1 LGVNVGCSGFS
12 FPARRLARKTASRC
26 LRVRETAP
34 DYDLSV
40 ATTIATG
47 TRTIARLW
55 QEAVARDPD
64 GTAYLVEE
72 NGDWHSLTWAEAGRI
87 VDELA
92 HGLLALGV
100 RKGDAFGILA
110 STRVEW
116 TLFDFA
122 LALVGGVTAPIYMN
136 SSPRDAAY
144 VLEHSEAVG
153 VLCED
158 DEQRTKVDAVGLDH
172 VLTFANF
179 DELRARGR
187 EHAQTDPDAVE
198 RAAARIGEDDLYT
211 YIYTSGTTG
220 PPKACMIRH
229 RNYHAMASKVHGVDD
244 FTVAGDVM
252 LLFLPLAHNF
262 GRCMALGG
270 AHMGYTVAFCPDP
283 YAVADALPA
292 VRPTVFP
299 SVPRVFEKVHAGVT
313 QKFAAESGIKRTLI
327 EWALGVGRRASE
339 LRQAD
344 RELPRGLAL
353 QHSLADRLV
362 YSKVK
367 DRLGGRLRIGISGGA
382 PLAKEIIEFFHALDI
397 LILEGYGLTE
407 CTTAAT
413 VNRPSRYRF
422 GTVGPALPGVELRI
436 ADDGEVLI
444 KTDTIFAGYYK
455 DEQATQEVLPGDGWL
470 RSGDVGH
477 LDEDGFLTITDRKK
491 DILVTAGGKNVA
503 PQNLESALK
512 THPLVSQALVVG
524 DRRPYVA
531 ALITVAEG
539 TTPDEAR
546 HEIERLVEDVNRDL
560 SRYEQIKRY
569 AILPRDF
576 SAEEGEVTPTLK
588 LRRRVCQ
595 EHFVAEIEALYT

>member
-1 LGVNVGCSGFS
+1 
-12 FPARRLARKTASRC
+12 
-26 LRVRETAP
+26 
-34 DYDLSV
+34 LSV

-172 VLTFANF
+172 VLTFADF

-299 SVPRVFEKVHAGVT
+299 SVPRVFEKVHTGVT
-313 QKFAAESGIKRTLI
+313 QKFAAETGIKRTLI

-339 LRQAD
+339 LRQAG

>member
-1 LGVNVGCSGFS
+1 MSGCGK
-12 FPARRLARKTASRC
+12 PHRT
-26 LRVRETAP
+26 TIWT
-34 DYDLSV
+34 V
-40 ATTIATG
+40 ATTTATG

-55 QEAVARDPD
+55 QDAVARNPNEP
-64 GTAYLVEE
+64 AYLVEE
-72 NGDWHSLTWAEAGRI
+72 NGDWHPVTWGEAGRI

-92 HGLLALGV
+92 HGLLALGI

-110 STRVEW
+110 PTRIEW
-116 TLFDFA
+116 VLFDFA

-136 SSPRDAAY
+136 SSARDTAY
-144 VLEHSEAVG
+144 VLEHSEAIG

-158 DEQRTKVDAVGLDH
+158 DQQRAKVDDLGLQH
-172 VLTFANF
+172 VLTFADF
-179 DELRARGR
+179 DALRARGR
-187 EHAQTDPDAVE
+187 EHAQTDPDAVDG
-198 RAAARIGEDDLYT
+198 AAAEITDDDLYT

-229 RNYHAMASKVHGVDD
+229 RNYYSMASKVHGVDD

-270 AHMGYTVAFCPDP
+270 AHMGYTIAFCPDP

-299 SVPRVFEKVHAGVT
+299 SVPRVFEKIHTGVT
-313 QKFAAESGIKRTLI
+313 QKFAAAKGVKRALI
-327 EWALGVGRRASE
+327 DWALRVGRRTSE
-339 LRQAD
+339 LRQAG

-353 QHSLADRLV
+353 QHKLADRLV

-367 DRLGGRLRIGISGGA
+367 DRVGGRLRIGISGGA
-382 PLAKEIIEFFHALDI
+382 PLAKEIIEFFHTIDI

-413 VNRPSRYRF
+413 VNRPSHYRF

-436 ADDGEVLI
+436 AGDGEVLI
-444 KTDTIFAGYYK
+444 KTDTTFAGYYK
-455 DEQATQEVLPGDGWL
+455 DEPATREVLPGDGWL

-477 LDEDGFLTITDRKK
+477 LDADGFLTITDRKK

-503 PQNLESALK
+503 PQNLENALK
-512 THPLVSQALVVG
+512 TNPLVSQALVVG

-531 ALITVAEG
+531 ALITLVEG
-539 TTPDEAR
+539 TTPEEAR
-546 HEIERLVEDVNRDL
+546 HDIEHVVEKVNREL

-576 SAEEGEVTPTLK
+576 SAEAGEVTPTLK
-588 LRRRVCQ
+588 LKRRVCQ
-595 EHFVAEIEALYT
+595 EHFAPEIEALYS

>member
-1 LGVNVGCSGFS
+1 
-12 FPARRLARKTASRC
+12 
-26 LRVRETAP
+26 
-34 DYDLSV
+34 V
-40 ATTIATG
+40 ATTTATG
-47 TRTIARLW
+47 TRTIGRLW
-55 QEAVARDPD
+55 QDAVAHRPD
-64 GTAYLVEE
+64 EPAYLVEE
-72 NGDWHSLTWAEAGRI
+72 NGDWRPLTWAEAGRA

-100 RKGDAFGILA
+100 RKGDAFGIIA
-110 STRVEW
+110 TTRVEW
-116 TLFDFA
+116 VLFDFA
-122 LALVGGVTAPIYMN
+122 LALVGAVTAPIYMN
-136 SSPRDAAY
+136 SSARDAAY

-158 DEQRTKVDAVGLDH
+158 EEQRRKVDGLGLEH
-172 VLTFANF
+172 VLTFGDL

-187 EHAQTDPDAVE
+187 EHAQAEPDAVE
-198 RAAARIGEDDLYT
+198 RAAAQIGEDDLYT

-244 FTVAGDVM
+244 FTIAGDVM

-299 SVPRVFEKVHAGVT
+299 SVPRVYEKVHMGVT
-313 QKFAAESGIKRTLI
+313 TKFAQEKGVKRALI
-327 EWALGVGRRASE
+327 GWALRVGRRASE
-339 LRQAD
+339 LRQAG
-344 RELPRGLAL
+344 RELPRPLAL
-353 QHSLADRLV
+353 QHRLADRLV

-367 DRLGGRLRIGISGGA
+367 ERLGGRLRIGISGGA
-382 PLAKEIIEFFHALDI
+382 PLAKEIIEFFHSLDI

-413 VNRPSRYRF
+413 VNRPSQFRF

-503 PQNLESALK
+503 PQNLENALK

-524 DRRPYVA
+524 DRRPYLA

-546 HEIERLVEDVNRDL
+546 PEIERLVDDVNREL
-560 SRYEQIKRY
+560 SRFEQIKRY

-576 SAEEGEVTPTLK
+576 SADEGEVTPTLK
-588 LRRRVCQ
+588 LKRRVCQ
-595 EHFVAEIEALYT
+595 EHFAAEIEALYS